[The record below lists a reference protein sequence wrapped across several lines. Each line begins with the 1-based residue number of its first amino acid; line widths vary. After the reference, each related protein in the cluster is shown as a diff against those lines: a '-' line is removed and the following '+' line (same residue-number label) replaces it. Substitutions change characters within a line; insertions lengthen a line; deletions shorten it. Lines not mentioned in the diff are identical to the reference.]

1 MTGGPSKEHGTDKP
15 PPTRRVWERSKW
27 DIMCPTTSQ
36 NSSHWHPS
44 WLSNVC
50 TIRTDLESEW
60 LATENLETN
69 PIMKPK
75 TASYV
80 EEQFSWVPLAYC
92 SPPGQPFPIK
102 SLALSTCVSPQTIQ
116 FWVLDKSPLLG
127 PGRGPPSCPNI
138 FSHSFEVWKP
148 EIRPLAMLI
157 SPESF
162 KQ

>member
-1 MTGGPSKEHGTDKP
+1 MELT
-15 PPTRRVWERSKW
+15 TRRVWERSKG
-27 DIMCPTTSQ
+27 DTMCPTTSQ
-36 NSSHWHPS
+36 NSSRCHPS

-69 PIMKPK
+69 LIKKPK

-92 SPPGQPFPIK
+92 SPPGQPLSIK

-127 PGRGPPSCPNI
+127 PGRVPLPAQQNHGNI

-148 EIRPLAMLI
+148 EIRLLAML